1 MRSLALALAVALG
14 LLPQDSFGQTRRLS
28 TGDEARLSAAT
39 LSGLKLRNIGPAFMS
54 GRIGDIVKDPTD
66 PSVWYVAVASG
77 NVWKTTNNGTTWQP
91 IFDDYGSF
99 SMGGLAIDPN
109 NPNVLWLG
117 TGENASQR
125 SAGYGD
131 GVYKSLDGG
140 HSWTHV
146 GLPNSEHIGKI
157 LIDPRDS
164 DVVYVAAQGPLW
176 APGGDRG
183 LYKTIDGGA
192 TWERV
197 LEISENT
204 GVTDIAFDPRD
215 PDIIY
220 AASYQRRRH
229 VGILVAGGPESAI
242 YKTTDAGTTW
252 KKLARGL
259 PNVDLGRI
267 ALAVSPQHPDVV
279 YALVAAAGD
288 ASGFFRSADR
298 GERWE
303 KMSDYIVVDPQYYG
317 EIYADPHRFD
327 RVYAMDVMIHYTEDG
342 GRTFQRLG
350 SEFKHV
356 DNHAMLFD
364 PHDPNYLMVG
374 SDGGLYE
381 SWDRGT
387 TWKAI
392 QNLSITQFYRVGID
406 DDFPFYNV
414 YGGTQDNST
423 LGGPSRTNNVHGIRN
438 SDWFITIGGD
448 GFQTR
453 VDPDDPNILYSQY
466 QYAGIVRYDRKSGER
481 VDIQPQPEPGEPA
494 LRWHWDSPL
503 IISPHKS
510 TRLYFAANRLFRSE
524 DRAESWEP
532 ISPDL
537 SRGLDRNRME
547 VMGTVWSVDAVWKNV
562 FTSPF
567 GTIVALDE
575 SPLVEGLL
583 YVGTDDGLIR
593 VSEDGG
599 ANWRRVERFTGVPDM
614 TYVADVHASRHDPN
628 TVYAVFNNH
637 KNGDFKP
644 YVLKSTDR
652 GRSWRSI
659 AGDLPER
666 HVTWTIYQDHVDPDL
681 LFVGTEFGLF
691 FSVDGGGRWV
701 QLKGGMPTVAVRD
714 LEIQQRENDLVVATF
729 GRGFYILDD
738 YSPLRH
744 VDEAALANDAVLFPV
759 KDAWMYIEA
768 QPAGYREKGTMGHSY
783 FTAPNPPF
791 GAVFTYY
798 LRDAVKSRAQE
809 RREHERQLRERGEP
823 VYYPSWDEL
832 RAEDREDEPAIIL
845 TVTDG
850 AGNVV
855 RRIKGPARAGLHR
868 VAWDLRYPAFT
879 PSGRGDGS
887 GPMAMPGTYTVSLA
901 KLVDGE
907 LMPLGEPQTFEA
919 RPLGLATLAASD
931 KAELLAFQQ
940 RLGRLQR
947 AVMGA
952 NRVVDETLDQLGAI
966 QNALLNTPGAGPETF
981 AEVRSMKERLYDI
994 QEQLTGDETV
1004 SSRAEFTPPSIT
1016 DRVQRA
1022 VGGFWAS
1029 SPPTATHRRN
1039 YEIAGQQFEPALGEL
1054 RSLIEGDMRALSERL
1069 EAMGAPWTPGRGLPT
1084 WRFEPL

>member
-1 MRSLALALAVALG
+1 MRSLALALAAVLALF
-14 LLPQDSFGQTRRLS
+14 PQTSFGQTQRGGA
-28 TGDEARLSAAT
+28 GDGSRVNAAT
-39 LSGLKLRNIGPAFMS
+39 LSGLELRNIGPAFMS
-54 GRIGDIVKDPTD
+54 GRIADVAKDPTA

-77 NVWKTTNNGTTWQP
+77 NVWKTTNNGTTWTP
-91 IFDDYGSF
+91 IFDDYGSY
-99 SMGGLAIDPN
+99 SMGCIAIDPN
-109 NPNVLWLG
+109 DPNVLWLG

-131 GVYKSLDGG
+131 GAYKSLDGG
-140 HSWTHV
+140 RSWTNV
-146 GLPNSEHIGKI
+146 GLTRSEHIGKI

-176 APGGDRG
+176 AQGGDRG
-183 LYKTIDGGA
+183 LYKTTDGGA
-192 TWERV
+192 TWERA

-242 YKTTDAGTTW
+242 YKTTDAGATW
-252 KKLARGL
+252 KKLTRGL

-288 ASGFFRSADR
+288 ASGFFRSSDR

-327 RVYAMDVMIHYTEDG
+327 RVYAMDVQIHYTEDG

-356 DNHAMLFD
+356 DNHALLFD
-364 PHDPNYLMVG
+364 PHDPDYLMVG

-387 TWKAI
+387 TWK
-392 QNLSITQFYRVGID
+392 QVSNLSITQFYRVGID
-406 DDFPFYNV
+406 NDFPFYNV

-453 VDPDDPNILYSQY
+453 VDPDNPDILYSQY

-481 VDIQPQPEPGEPA
+481 IDIQPQPEPGEPA

-503 IISPHKS
+503 VISPHKGS
-510 TRLYFAANRLFRSE
+510 RLYFAANRLFRSE
-524 DRAESWEP
+524 DRADTWEP

-583 YVGTDDGLIR
+583 YVGTDDGLIQ

-599 ANWRRVERFTGVPDM
+599 ANWRRVERFPGVPDM

-628 TVYAVFNNH
+628 TVFAVFNNH
-637 KNGDFKP
+637 KSGDFKP

-659 AGDLPER
+659 AGDLPDR
-666 HVTWTIYQDHVDPDL
+666 HVAWTIYQDHVDPDL
-681 LFVGTEFGLF
+681 LFVGTEFGLL

-701 QLKGGMPTVAVRD
+701 ELKGGMPTVAVRD
-714 LEIQQRENDLVVATF
+714 LEIQRREDDLVVATF

-738 YSPLRH
+738 YTPLRH
-744 VDEAALANDAVLFPV
+744 VDEAALANEAVLFPV
-759 KDAWMYIEA
+759 KDAWMYIES
-768 QPAGYREKGTMGHSY
+768 QPAGYNEKGTMGHDY

-798 LRDAVKSRAQE
+798 LRDALTSKKQG
-809 RREHERQLRERGEP
+809 RRERERQLRERGEP
-823 VYYPSWDEL
+823 VYYPTWNALE
-832 RAEDREDEPAIIL
+832 AEDREDDPAIIL
-845 TVTDG
+845 TVSDENG
-850 AGNVV
+850 EVV
-855 RRIKGPARAGLHR
+855 RRLKGASSSGFHR
-868 VAWDLRYPAFT
+868 IAWDLRYPAF
-879 PSGRGDGS
+879 SASRRGDGS
-887 GPMAMPGTYTVSLA
+887 GPMAMPGTYSVSLA

-907 LMPLGEPQTFEA
+907 LTPLGQPQAFEA
-919 RPLGLATLAASD
+919 RPLGLTTLAASD
-931 KAELLAFQQ
+931 KAALLAFQLK
-940 RLGRLQR
+940 LGRLQR

-952 NRVVDETLDQLGAI
+952 NQVVEETLDQLEAI
-966 QNALLNTPGAGPETF
+966 QNALLNTPDAGPETF
-981 AEVRSMKERLYDI
+981 AEVRSLKERLFDI
-994 QEQLTGDETV
+994 REALSGDETV
-1004 SSRAEFTPPSIT
+1004 TSRAELAPPSIT

-1022 VGGFWAS
+1022 VGGFWS
-1029 SPPTATHRRN
+1029 SSAPTTTHRRN
-1039 YEIAGQQFEPALGEL
+1039 YEIAGQAFETVLGEL
-1054 RSLIEGDMRALSERL
+1054 RALVEVDVRVLSERL
-1069 EAMGAPWTPGRGLPT
+1069 EALGAPWTPGRGVPI
-1084 WRFEPL
+1084 WRFEPR